1 MERQLQELQGE
12 EEFEADKVLTQL
24 VCAQRIKEMIS
35 QLHNNDQ
42 SVDVRPSSDIWTAN
56 LDKLLADLDGLR
68 ASEGQRKPHRC

>member
-12 EEFEADKVLTQL
+12 QEFETDKVLAQL